1 MSKAPEKEAGGDAA
15 PSGKKQ
21 KLIIIIAVVVA
32 LVLGGVGALLV
43 MKKNSKAE
51 DEEDAAPAKT
61 EKAAHGKK
69 GKGHAPAAPPT
80 MFKLEPFVV
89 KLRPEEG
96 KPEQYMQTVLEL
108 EVLDSHTADLVKP
121 MTAKIRSKV
130 LLMLMSKQAADLST
144 PKGVESLT
152 IDLRNEINTIL
163 LGGERAVLQDPTQV
177 GPDDLVLGVYMT
189 QFIIQ

>member
-1 MSKAPEKEAGGDAA
+1 MSKAPEKEAGGNAA

-21 KLIIIIAVVVA
+21 KLVIIIAVVVV
-32 LVLGGVGALLV
+32 LVLGGVGALLM
-43 MKKNSKAE
+43 MKKNSNAE

-61 EKAAHGKK
+61 AKAHGKK
-69 GKGHAPAAPPT
+69 GKGHTPAAPPT